1 MIELRKSKHEE
12 VPALQELFRLCFG
25 DGPEVSGLYFDHFYQ
40 PEEFLILQEDGETR
54 AMAGLLNLTL
64 TEPDGKTIK
73 AAYLYGMGT
82 HPDHQGRGFA
92 AQLLNYADFY
102 LRGKRDCLVTMP
114 ATPELHAFYAKF
126 GFSEFF
132 PLQEGEIIPRDVQE
146 GETSIPL
153 NAAGY
158 DALRE
163 QLLADRFHVSYSKL
177 TGLQENLCRFSGGSL
192 LHLQVNGLP
201 GCAAVEQWG
210 DTAVIKELLIS
221 PEGLDGALALV
232 SQAVYAKQFIL
243 RRPAFWPDSRLA
255 AKDFGMIK
263 WYDPIAAK
271 RWQNADKPYLG
282 LAFD

>member
-1 MIELRKSKHEE
+1 MIELRKSKSEE
-12 VPALQELFRLCFG
+12 VPELQELFRLCFG
-25 DGPEVSGLYFDHFYQ
+25 DGPEVSGLYFDHFYR
-40 PEEFLILQEDGETR
+40 PEEFLILREDGETR

-64 TEPDGKTIK
+64 TEPGGKTVK

-126 GFSEFF
+126 GFKEFF
-132 PLQEGEIIPRDVQE
+132 PLLEGEVTPREVWA
-146 GETSIPL
+146 GETSLPV
-153 NAAGY
+153 
-158 DALRE
+158 DAKRYNSLRE
-163 QLLADRFHVSYSKL
+163 QLLTGQFHVSYDHL
-177 TGLQENLCRFSGGSL
+177 TGLQENLCRYSGGSL
-192 LHLQVNGLP
+192 LSLNISGIP

-210 DTAVIKELLIS
+210 DTAVIKELLIA
-221 PEGLDGALALV
+221 PERLEGALALV
-232 SQAVYAKQFIL
+232 AQAVYAKRFIL
-243 RRPAFWPDSRLA
+243 RRPYFWPDHRLDRT
-255 AKDFGMIK
+255 DFGMIK

-271 RWQNADKPYLG
+271 RWQTAEAPYLG

>member
-1 MIELRKSKHEE
+1 MIELRKSKPEE
-12 VPALQELFRLCFG
+12 VPELQELFRRCFG
-25 DGPEVSGLYFDHFYQ
+25 DGPEISGLYFDHFYR
-40 PEEFLILQEDGETR
+40 PEEFLILREDGNPR

-64 TEPDGKTIK
+64 TEPGGKTVK

-102 LRGKRDCLVTMP
+102 LRGKRDCLITMP

-132 PLQEGEIIPRDVQE
+132 PIQENPVSPREPLD
-146 GETSIPL
+146 GETSLPVDAAVY
-153 NAAGY
+153 NAR
-158 DALRE
+158 RE
-163 QLLADRFHVSYSKL
+163 ELLADYYHVSYQHL
-177 TGLQENLCRFSGGSL
+177 TGLQEKLCAFSGGSL
-192 LHLQVNGLP
+192 LSLNVKSAP

-210 DTAVIKELLIS
+210 DTAVIKELLID

-232 SQAVYAKQFIL
+232 AQAVYAKHFVL
-243 RRPAFWPDSRLA
+243 RRPAFWPDSRLTR
-255 AKDFGMIK
+255 KDFGMVK

-271 RWQNADKPYLG
+271 RWQGADAPYLG

>member
-1 MIELRKSKHEE
+1 MIELRRSKPEE
-12 VPALQELFRLCFG
+12 VPELQELFRFCFG
-25 DGPEVSGLYFDHFYQ
+25 DGPEVSGLYFDTFYR
-40 PEEFLILQEDGETR
+40 PDEFLVLREEGKLC

-64 TEPDGKTIK
+64 TEPGGRIVK

-82 HPDHQGRGFA
+82 HPEHQGKGFA

-114 ATPELHAFYAKF
+114 ATAELHSFYAKF
-126 GFSEFF
+126 GFSECF
-132 PLQEGEIIPRDVQE
+132 PLLEGDVTPRAPLE
-146 GETSIPL
+146 GETALPL
-153 NAAGY
+153 NAAAY

-163 QLLADRFHVSYSKL
+163 RLLVKYHHASYGDL
-177 TGLQENLCRFSGGSL
+177 TGLQERLCSFSGGSL
-192 LHLQVNGLP
+192 LSLNVNGIP

-210 DTAVIKELLIS
+210 DTALIKELLIT

-232 SQAVYAKQFIL
+232 SQAVYAKYFVL
-243 RRPAFWPDSRLA
+243 RRPAFWPHISLTKR
-255 AKDFGMIK
+255 DFGMIK

-271 RWQNADKPYLG
+271 RWQDAEFPYLG

>member
-1 MIELRKSKHEE
+1 MIELRKSKPEE
-12 VPALQELFRLCFG
+12 VPELQELFRLCFG
-25 DGPEVSGLYFDHFYQ
+25 DGPEISGLYFNHFYS
-40 PEEFLILQEDGETR
+40 PEEFLILREDGETR

-64 TEPDGKTIK
+64 TEPGEKTVK

-102 LRGKRDCLVTMP
+102 LHGKRDCLVTMP
-114 ATPELHAFYAKF
+114 ATRELHAFYAKF

-132 PLQEGEIIPRDVQE
+132 PLLEGEATPREPQE
-146 GETSIPL
+146 GETSLPVDATAY
-153 NAAGY
+153 N
-158 DALRE
+158 ALRE
-163 QLLADRFHVSYSKL
+163 ELLADHYHVSYHHL
-177 TGLQENLCRFSGGSL
+177 TGLQESLCRYSGGSL
-192 LHLQVNGLP
+192 LSLNVNGAS

-210 DTAVIKELLIS
+210 DTAVIKELLID

-232 SQAVYAKQFIL
+232 AQSVYAKRFVL
-243 RRPAFWPDSRLA
+243 RRPSFWRDSRLSH
-255 AKDFGMIK
+255 KDFGMIK

-271 RWQNADKPYLG
+271 RWQDADGPYLG

>member
-1 MIELRKSKHEE
+1 MIELRKSKPEE
-12 VPALQELFRLCFG
+12 VAELQELFRLCFG
-25 DGPEVSGLYFDHFYQ
+25 DGPEISGLYFNHFYQ
-40 PEEFLILQEDGETR
+40 PEEFLILREDGEAR
-54 AMAGLLNLTL
+54 AMAGLLNLAL
-64 TEPDGKTIK
+64 TEPGGKTVK

-132 PLQEGEIIPRDVQE
+132 PIQEGTVSPREPLE
-146 GETSIPL
+146 GETSLPVD
-153 NAAGY
+153 AAAY
-158 DALRE
+158 HALRE
-163 QLLADRFHVSYSKL
+163 ELMSNHHHVSYGVL
-177 TGLQENLCRFSGGSL
+177 TGLQEKLCSFSGGSL
-192 LHLQVNGLP
+192 LSLNVNGIP

-210 DTAVIKELLIS
+210 DTAVIKELLIA
-221 PEGLDGALALV
+221 PEAVDGAVALAA
-232 SQAVYAKQFIL
+232 QAVCAKQFIL
-243 RRPAFWPDSRLA
+243 RRPAFWPDSRLTR
-255 AKDFGMIK
+255 KDFGMIK

-271 RWQNADKPYLG
+271 RWQDADGPYLG

>member
-1 MIELRKSKHEE
+1 MIELRKSHSEE

-25 DGPEVSGLYFDHFYQ
+25 DGPEISGLYFDRFYR
-40 PEEFLILQEDGETR
+40 PDEFLVLQEDGEIR

-64 TEPDGKTIK
+64 TEPGGKTVK

-82 HPDHQGRGFA
+82 HPDHQGRGLA

-132 PLQEGEIIPRDVQE
+132 PLQEGEVTPRNVQE
-146 GETSIPL
+146 GETSVPVS
-153 NAAGY
+153 AAQY

-163 QLLADRFHVSYSKL
+163 QLLADHFHVSYGHL
-177 TGLQENLCRFSGGSL
+177 TGLQENLCRYSGGSL
-192 LHLQVNGLP
+192 LHLQVNGLR

-210 DTAVIKELLIS
+210 ETAIIKELLIP
-221 PEGLDGALALV
+221 PEGLEGALALV
-232 SQAVYAKQFIL
+232 AQAVYAKQFIL
-243 RRPAFWPDSRLA
+243 RRPAFRPDDRLA

-271 RWQNADKPYLG
+271 RWQDADRPYLG